1 MSKWKLITGDE
12 IYGKY
17 DDFLLTEISTE
28 GNLLSVNDTQIAG
41 SWQTGS
47 FATVA
52 IFKKDDWHRIPPNI
66 NLVRAH
72 KQQINDIK
80 FSPFLPNILSTSSD
94 DGTVKLWNIPD
105 GNLNKDIEKEIQK
118 YQGHSKRVILC
129 EYHPCSRDII
139 ASASFD
145 NSIHVWNIEN
155 AKKYFI
161 CDIKEMISNIDWSI
175 NGSLIG
181 AMTKSK
187 NAIVYDVRGNK
198 EVLKT
203 KCHDSAKS
211 QKMLFVDMNYF
222 ITTGFGSG
230 SRELKLFD
238 MRNSSTVVNTLKIDS
253 QTGVMYPSYD
263 YDNNVIYI
271 PSKGENNVYFYTFM
285 NGNISYL
292 HNEFRLKNPPTS
304 FVFDFK
310 RNVNYNKNEMARM
323 YKHYNK
329 TVDSTTFYIP
339 RKNEGYD
346 EELYPNTFSG
356 ESSVSGDD
364 WASGVEKEQC
374 KKKINDIK
382 APSNSGVNI
391 VRKATEKIEEP
402 LEVQVEKMKEEIK
415 ELNQK
420 IKEKDEINEQLRKEI
435 DRLKDLLSKK

>member
-1 MSKWKLITGDE
+1 
-12 IYGKY
+12 
-17 DDFLLTEISTE
+17 
-28 GNLLSVNDTQIAG
+28 
-41 SWQTGS
+41 
-47 FATVA
+47 
-52 IFKKDDWHRIPPNI
+52 
-66 NLVRAH
+66 
-72 KQQINDIK
+72 
-80 FSPFLPNILSTSSD
+80 
-94 DGTVKLWNIPD
+94 
-105 GNLNKDIEKEIQK
+105 
-118 YQGHSKRVILC
+118 
-129 EYHPCSRDII
+129 
-139 ASASFD
+139 
-145 NSIHVWNIEN
+145 
-155 AKKYFI
+155 
-161 CDIKEMISNIDWSI
+161 MISSIDWNI

-181 AMTKSK
+181 TMTKNK

-198 EVLKT
+198 EILKT

-230 SRELKLFD
+230 SREIKLFD

-253 QTGVMYPSYD
+253 QTGVMYPLYD

-292 HNEFRLKNPPTS
+292 HNEFRLKNPPTA

-329 TVDSTTFYIP
+329 MVDSTTFYIP

-346 EELYPNTFSG
+346 EDLYPITFSG
-356 ESSVSGDD
+356 ESSISGDE
-364 WASGVEKEQC
+364 WASGVDKQQS
-374 KKKINDIK
+374 KKKITDIK
-382 APSNSGVNI
+382 TPSNSGVNI
-391 VRKATEKIEEP
+391 VRKDTEKIEEP

-415 ELNQK
+415 QLNQK